1 MDETTIN
8 GKDVQ
13 LYDKDAFSD
22 YRSQWTRKEDTTE
35 VDLENKIAPQYE
47 KHFPPAGEY
56 PSEVYEN
63 CACIPIDELDLS
75 IGDEIVFW
83 NGPPCNEN
91 SYLKISTVQ
100 NLPPVEFH
108 RIGKP
113 SIMSDDH
120 VTCHNGQPVGNLLGP
135 IRNQVRIDCIVK
147 INP

>member
-1 MDETTIN
+1 MDETTID
-8 GKDVQ
+8 GRVVQ

-22 YRSQWTRKEDTTE
+22 YRSQWTRKKEATE
-35 VDLENKIAPQYE
+35 VDLENKIAPQHE

-63 CACIPIDELDLS
+63 CECIPMDELDLS
-75 IGDEIVFW
+75 IGDEVLYW

-91 SYLKISTVQ
+91 AYLQTNTVQ
-100 NLPPVEFH
+100 ELPPVEFH

-120 VTCHNGQPVGNLLGP
+120 IICHNGQPLGSLMGP
-135 IRNQVRIDCIVK
+135 IQDQVRLDFIVRV
-147 INP
+147 NP